1 MARRQPRAGNTL
13 PLDRPRAK
21 GWRGDPPQELR
32 PLPAT
37 TGEPARRSNLAVVG
51 RVLTA
56 EQVSAVRA
64 IMRLFVE
71 DDLAKGVSPA
81 RRMRCVACADW
92 RSAPGFI
99 RYERLDFCNDCASA
113 FETAR
118 LRGLVRTAAQ
128 YLESEQRKVSA

>member
-1 MARRQPRAGNTL
+1 MLRTV
-13 PLDRPRAK
+13 RPRVK
-21 GWRGDPPQELR
+21 GWHGGLSQDLR
-32 PLPAT
+32 PLPNAAA
-37 TGEPARRSNLAVVG
+37 PARSNLAVVG
-51 RVLTA
+51 RALTA

-92 RSAPGFI
+92 QSAPGFI

-128 YLESEQRKVSA
+128 YLEAEQRKVSV

>member
-13 PLDRPRAK
+13 RTDRPRVT
-21 GWRGDPPQELR
+21 GWRVDAAQELR

-37 TGEPARRSNLAVVG
+37 AGEGARRSNLAGVG
-51 RVLTA
+51 RALTA
-56 EQVSAVRA
+56 EQISAVRA

-71 DDLAKGVSPA
+71 DDLAKGVSPG
-81 RRMRCVACADW
+81 RRMRCIACADW

-99 RYERLDFCNDCASA
+99 RYEQLDFCNDCAGA

-128 YLESEQRKVSA
+128 YLETEQRRVSA